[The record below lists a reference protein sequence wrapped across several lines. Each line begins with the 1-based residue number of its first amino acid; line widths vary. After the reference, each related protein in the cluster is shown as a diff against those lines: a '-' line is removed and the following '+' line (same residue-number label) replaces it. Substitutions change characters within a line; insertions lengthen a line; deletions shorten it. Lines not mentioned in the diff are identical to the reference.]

1 MDPTLL
7 AANRIEQ
14 TFLGLPA
21 SGEAVG
27 GSVSIVGAVHGTA
40 YGDSGQDL
48 DALGGPDA
56 VRRAITAASIHV
68 DHWDFDFDGPLL
80 NGGALTAYDLGN
92 LRTVPGANAEN
103 RRVIEAATRDIR
115 ACGSIPVLIGGDDSV
130 AIPFMRAFD
139 DAEALHILQ
148 IDAHIDW
155 RDKIGDEA
163 LGYSSTMRRASEL
176 PFVRS
181 MTQVGIRAV
190 GSARHEEVE
199 AARVW
204 GSRLVT
210 VRQARAK
217 GLAEI
222 ARAIPHDGEILIHV
236 DCDALDP
243 SICPGVNALSPGGL
257 YLDEVTDL
265 AAAALQGRRLAGFS
279 IVEFNPARDIND
291 MTATVVG
298 RLVCHVLGNLARR
311 SDRQT

>member
-1 MDPTLL
+1 MDSMLL
-7 AANRIEQ
+7 ATNRFEQ
-14 TFLGLPA
+14 TFLGLPV
-21 SGEAVG
+21 SREAVG

-40 YGDSGQDL
+40 YGNSGHDL
-48 DALGGPDA
+48 GSLSGPDV
-56 VRRAITAASIHV
+56 VRRAITAASVHV

-80 NGGALTAYDLGN
+80 NGGALAAYDLGN
-92 LRTVPGANAEN
+92 LRTVPEANAEN
-103 RRVIEAATRDIR
+103 RRVIEAATRYLR
-115 ACGSIPVLIGGDDSV
+115 ASGSIPVLIGGDDSV

-139 DAEALHILQ
+139 DAKALHILQ

-155 RDKIGDEA
+155 RDRIGDEA

-190 GSARHEEVE
+190 GSARREEVE
-199 AARVW
+199 AARAW

-210 VRQARAK
+210 VRQVRAE
-217 GLAEI
+217 GPAEI
-222 ARAIPHDGEILIHV
+222 ARAIPHDGEIIIHV

-265 AAAALQGRRLAGFS
+265 IAAALQGRRLAGFS
-279 IVEFNPARDIND
+279 IVELNPARDVND

>member
-1 MDPTLL
+1 M
-7 AANRIEQ
+7 
-14 TFLGLPA
+14 
-21 SGEAVG
+21 
-27 GSVSIVGAVHGTA
+27 GAVHGTA
-40 YGDSGQDL
+40 YGDSGPDR
-48 DALGGPDA
+48 AGVVGPDA
-56 VRRAITAASIHV
+56 VRRAITAASVHV

-80 NGGALTAYDLGN
+80 NGGALSAYDLGN
-92 LRTVPGANAEN
+92 LRTAPGANAEN
-103 RRVIEAATRDIR
+103 RNVIEAATRHIR
-115 ACGSIPVLIGGDDSV
+115 ACGSIPVLIGGDDLV

-139 DAEALHILQ
+139 NVEALHILQ
-148 IDAHIDW
+148 VDAHIDW
-155 RDKIGDEA
+155 RDRIGDEA

-190 GSARHEEVE
+190 GSARVEEVE
-199 AARVW
+199 AARAW

-210 VRQARAK
+210 VRQARVQ
-217 GLAEI
+217 GFVEI
-222 ARAIPHDGEILIHV
+222 AQEIPRDGELLVHV

-265 AAAALQGRRLAGFS
+265 IAAALQGRRLAGFS
-279 IVEFNPARDIND
+279 VVEFNPARDIND

-311 SDRQT
+311 SDRRT